1 MQKSQERDAA
11 KNNSFHFRRNVFPSE
26 RPQTAYDLNSRPAS
40 PPSREPSYQGHAR
53 SNGTR
58 VNRHERSQSRAST
71 RCSSPDEEVG
81 GCEVVEMTLDEV
93 INGRG
98 ESFPGLMGLVNAYLN
113 SLNVD
118 VGTKCELRR
127 YLDLIKHRAK
137 GELMFYPWAV
147 RADLSTVGLCLNSG
161 YDSKGER

>member
-11 KNNSFHFRRNVFPSE
+11 KNNSFHFRRNVFPKE
-26 RPQTAYDLNSRPAS
+26 RPQTPYDLNSRPVS
-40 PPSREPSYQGHAR
+40 PPSRSHSQAPSRAPSVPNLENAASYP
-53 SNGTR
+53 R

-71 RCSSPDEEVG
+71 RCSSPEEEVNA
-81 GCEVVEMTLDEV
+81 CDVVEMTLDEV

-98 ESFPGLMGLVNAYLN
+98 DSFPGLMGLVNAYLN

-137 GELMFYPWAV
+137 GESSVAGGG
-147 RADLSTVGLCLNSG
+147 T
-161 YDSKGER
+161 

>member
-1 MQKSQERDAA
+1 MQRSQERDAA
-11 KNNSFHFRRNVFPSE
+11 KNNSFHFRRNVFPKE
-26 RPQTAYDLNSRPAS
+26 GPQTPYDVNSRPVS
-40 PPSREPSYQGHAR
+40 PPSRSHSQAPSRQDSTPNFAN
-53 SNGTR
+53 STNGTR
-58 VNRHERSQSRAST
+58 ANRHERSQSRTST

-137 GELMFYPWAV
+137 GE
-147 RADLSTVGLCLNSG
+147 
-161 YDSKGER
+161 